1 MDTPAGGTS
10 APAVDATQ
18 AIAGLPGVDPQDPT
32 VQAAVR
38 NVSGGTK
45 DGAQGDEQK
54 EGGGK

>member
-1 MDTPAGGTS
+1 
-10 APAVDATQ
+10 VDATQ